1 MEAFLR
7 ESWWYIQ
14 GLVSER
20 GKHLKPKVSG
30 MTVAKTWAGLFPNPM
45 LLAFM
50 FDQKNKHSVDI
61 SLENRF
67 HNETTF
73 HQSWVHL
80 NVAIE
85 YTLDKWKSIFS
96 TWEKKRG
103 GGLNGCSIFLKV
115 GLYLQKR
122 LTVKSFR
129 NWNLSK
135 TKKWVLN
142 DSWATDWRGMIKYQ
156 AGKIR
161 KRGIKSERLY
171 VTSSLNIVK
180 FWLNYKWKWYCIHFE
195 FLSILFDF

>member
-96 TWEKKRG
+96 TWEKKKG
-103 GGLNGCSIFLKV
+103 GGSEWMQHFPKSWFIPTENTNSQIFQKLK
-115 GLYLQKR
+115 
-122 LTVKSFR
+122 
-129 NWNLSK
+129 
-135 TKKWVLN
+135 
-142 DSWATDWRGMIKYQ
+142 
-156 AGKIR
+156 
-161 KRGIKSERLY
+161 
-171 VTSSLNIVK
+171 SL
-180 FWLNYKWKWYCIHFE
+180 
-195 FLSILFDF
+195 